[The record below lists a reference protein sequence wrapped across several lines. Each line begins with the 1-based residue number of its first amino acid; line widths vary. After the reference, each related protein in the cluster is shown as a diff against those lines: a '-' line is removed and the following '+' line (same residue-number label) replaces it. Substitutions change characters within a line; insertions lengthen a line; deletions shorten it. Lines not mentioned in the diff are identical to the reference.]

1 MKISIGCDHNAYVL
15 KQKVIVH
22 LTELGHEVR
31 DVGCFSSDSCDY
43 PEYGRAVAEAV
54 AASEVE
60 KGIVM
65 CTTGIGISIVANKVH
80 SIRAALCTNT
90 TMAYLT
96 RSHNDANVLA
106 LGTGITGENAIIDI
120 IDTFL
125 STPFS
130 NEEKHIRRIAQIEQE
145 ASR

>member
-1 MKISIGCDHNAYVL
+1 MKISIGCDHNAYIM
-15 KQKVIVH
+15 KQKVIAY
-22 LTELGHEVR
+22 LTGLGHEVI

-43 PEYGRAVAEAV
+43 PEYGRAVADAV
-54 AASEVE
+54 AAGKAE

-80 SIRAALCTNT
+80 GIRAALCTNT

-106 LGTGITGENAIIDI
+106 LGTGITGENAIFDI
-120 IDTFL
+120 IETFL

-145 ASR
+145 